1 MFQYFS
7 KMLVSSNIFSEHF
20 SKCYNI
26 FHKCWRNILTLR
38 WASSSTPSTVSCRRQ
53 RQRCTKRRGR
63 PTRAVWGRSGR
74 TSPHVQPWRPAPA
87 RRAEEVGTGGGAR
100 LTRVDQLR
108 GSPAWGS
115 GERTSGSGRAQCHVG

>member
-1 MFQYFS
+1 
-7 KMLVSSNIFSEHF
+7 
-20 SKCYNI
+20 
-26 FHKCWRNILTLR
+26 
-38 WASSSTPSTVSCRRQ
+38 
-53 RQRCTKRRGR
+53 
-63 PTRAVWGRSGR
+63 VWGRSGR